1 MIKINHL
8 SKKFG
13 NLEVLKDI
21 NLDIEEGEVVCIIGP
36 SGSGKSTFLRC
47 INLECFQYFGTKEPN
62 VSQNAFQGC
71 TILKYIYTNLTYF
84 NETFGSFEVR
94 KRSKI
99 SDMCSSDLGSSERSG
114 LKDGEIACI
123 VIFSFIFIA
132 IICAIL
138 FFTVFRR
145 KKSSKQEEN
154 TP

>member
-1 MIKINHL
+1 MNV
-8 SKKFG
+8 KKLKSF
-13 NLEVLKDI
+13 NILEQKNQIL
-21 NLDIEEGEVVCIIGP
+21 GP
-36 SGSGKSTFLRC
+36 
-47 INLECFQYFGTKEPN
+47 
-62 VSQNAFQGC
+62 NAFQGC
-71 TILKYIYTNLTYF
+71 TRLEYIYTNLIYS

-123 VIFSFIFIA
+123 VIFSFIFIV
-132 IICAIL
+132 IICIIL

-145 KKSSKQEEN
+145 NKHNKEEEN